1 MNKTPSRLAAL
12 TVLAL
17 ALPASARAADPA
29 TITADPPAVSARSA
43 HPLRVA
49 PDGRHLLRADGR
61 PFFYLA
67 DTAWALLHWLTFDEA
82 DVYLRNRA
90 AKGFTVVQV
99 VILWDLDGRRAPN
112 AGGERTLLGDDPR
125 RPNEAY
131 FAHVDRVVDR
141 AAELGL
147 TMALLPTWGD
157 KWHSRQTEPGPK
169 VFHDTATARDFAR
182 FVGRRYGSRP
192 VIFVLGG
199 DRNVETPEDL
209 ALTRAFAEG
218 LKETAPRT
226 LVTFHPRGP
235 GRSSDALHREP
246 WLDFNMIQSSHTG
259 RGSDNGGN
267 VEHDRALLP
276 AKPTLDGEPR
286 YEAIVVD
293 FYMRGSNPALRF
305 DDADVRMA
313 AYRTLLAGAAGHT
326 YGNNNVWQMWAPG
339 RPPALD
345 ADTPWPEAMDH
356 PGAFQ
361 MGHLR
366 RLFESRPW
374 EKLEPAQDFLV
385 GPNAPGEAFLRAAV
399 ASDRSFAFVYT
410 PRGDAVSVEQSRL
423 GAKDLTAWW
432 FDPRYGRAYPLHTG
446 VGTAVQV
453 FTPPSAGRGADW
465 VLVLDDADRGF
476 PPPGTPPTLESPPPG
491 THPGGPR

>member
-1 MNKTPSRLAAL
+1 MNTIPPRLAAL
-12 TVLAL
+12 AVLAV
-17 ALPASARAADPA
+17 ALPAAGRAARPA
-29 TITADPPAVSARSA
+29 TIAGSAATVSARSA

-49 PDGRHLLRADGR
+49 PDGRHILRADGR

-67 DTAWALLHWLTFDEA
+67 DTAWALFHRLTFEEA
-82 DVYLRNRA
+82 DRYLGDRA
-90 AKGFTVVQV
+90 AKGFTVVQAV
-99 VILWDLDGRRAPN
+99 LLFELDGLRASA
-112 AGGERTLLGDDPR
+112 AGPAPLLGNDPR

-147 TMALLPTWGD
+147 TIALLPTWGD
-157 KWHSRQTEPGPK
+157 RWHSRQNEPGSK
-169 VFHDTATARDFAR
+169 VFHDPATAREYAR

-209 ALTRAFAEG
+209 AITRAFAEG
-218 LKETAPRT
+218 LKETAPHV
-226 LVTFHPRGP
+226 LVTYHPRGP

-267 VEHDRALLP
+267 VEHDRALVP
-276 AKPTLDGEPR
+276 PKPTLDAEPR

-293 FYMRGSNPALRF
+293 FYMRGANPALRF
-305 DDADVRMA
+305 DDADVRLA
-313 AYRTLLAGAAGHT
+313 AYRALLAGAAGHT

-339 RPPALD
+339 RPPVLE
-345 ADTPWPEAMDH
+345 ADTPWSEALDH

-361 MGHLR
+361 MRHVR

-374 EKLEPAQDFLV
+374 EKLEPAQGLLV
-385 GPNAPGEAFLRAAV
+385 GPNAPGDGFVRAAA

-410 PRGDAVSVEQSRL
+410 PRGAPVSVEQSRL
-423 GAKDLTAWW
+423 GARDLAAWW
-432 FDPRYGRAYPLHTG
+432 FDPRYGRAYFLHTG

-453 FTPPSAGRGADW
+453 FTPPSSGRGADW
-465 VLVLDDADRGF
+465 VLVLDDPSRGF
-476 PPPGTPPTLESPPPG
+476 PPPGTPATLESPAPRA
-491 THPGGPR
+491 HPGGPR